1 MSSTVALGKN
11 WQKKSPRYI
20 YIYIY
25 NWFHYDSCN
34 YDFINFDEANQLD
47 SHDKFLA

>member
-11 WQKKSPRYI
+11 WEKKRPRDIYI

-34 YDFINFDEANQLD
+34 YDFINFDEAN
-47 SHDKFLA
+47 